1 MFGCEIDEEYLM
13 TPEEKMLHL
22 RFYDECPY
30 KDLAKRFMWWE
41 WEDKVAAV
49 LHVVRCREFTDWDPK
64 IQFRKPNRMCE
75 YNIAFFDLDE
85 ESKIVHG
92 PLFRDIPPSRYYFLD
107 ESINVISIK
116 VAESDVRYP
125 VRIYGTVLAR
135 DLNDYRCV
143 YLFKRGR
150 DDPQLI
156 TRKNLTC

>member
-1 MFGCEIDEEYLM
+1 
-13 TPEEKMLHL
+13 
-22 RFYDECPY
+22 
-30 KDLAKRFMWWE
+30 
-41 WEDKVAAV
+41 
-49 LHVVRCREFTDWDPK
+49 
-64 IQFRKPNRMCE
+64 MCE

-143 YLFKRGR
+143 YLFRRGR

-156 TRKNLTC
+156 TRKVCIYVLEVLRTEVIIDHVRLISTPNRHKGPLDP